1 MRGRGGKQEEHRPKN
16 RERLLSRSRRIRFV
30 PFSWLLLVLSLS
42 VVLVGGS
49 SIRIDARLTSYARS
63 IMSRTRWLE
72 SLLLVVAVSVVAV
85 STNTTK
91 PDTSARPLQHIEL
104 QSSHIVPDGSY
115 CGHRTTHL
123 SNYPPI
129 SHVTTHGISL
139 ACLSAV
145 FLVGFA
151 RFLAPHEARSLLDLA
166 LTNATATTGHHS
178 VQWEIVHRN
187 NAASEYPSD
196 FGVIKVRSSCTNE

>member
-63 IMSRTRWLE
+63 IMSRTRWLV

-85 STNTTK
+85 STNTNTTK
-91 PDTSARPLQHIEL
+91 PDTPARPLQHIEL

-115 CGHRTTHL
+115 CAHL
-123 SNYPPI
+123 SNYPP
-129 SHVTTHGISL
+129 VTWP
-139 ACLSAV
+139 
-145 FLVGFA
+145 
-151 RFLAPHEARSLLDLA
+151 R
-166 LTNATATTGHHS
+166 
-178 VQWEIVHRN
+178 
-187 NAASEYPSD
+187 
-196 FGVIKVRSSCTNE
+196 